1 MKHNIDQLTFNFTT
15 PFYEP
20 KKPLGNVPW
29 RIQAIALR
37 HHLPMAQASFYAAQ
51 MGISV
56 GEVR

>member
-1 MKHNIDQLTFNFTT
+1 MQHYQLIFDFSTSIIRHTKA
-15 PFYEP
+15 PVR
-20 KKPLGNVPW
+20 VPW

-51 MGISV
+51 MGLPV